1 MNGFTCEYM
10 QERQRSI
17 LFKVKNLYNS
27 AEWLSLAGAL
37 FNLNAKD
44 NLIPKNVFAK
54 QELEI

>member
-1 MNGFTCEYM
+1 M

-54 QELEI
+54 QKLGI

>member
-1 MNGFTCEYM
+1 M

-44 NLIPKNVFAK
+44 NLIPKKRFCQTKIGNLILTNIAF
-54 QELEI
+54 